1 MCGTTTTIS
10 LAPPTLYLPFLLGG
24 GGRKGSGKRSTDD
37 LSPTNGYYVIPIF
50 TRIYIELERAS
61 WVEHRVA
68 SGLCTDLASSVFSPI
83 AATTIDQSLSEW
95 PVVVG
100 LFAWLVLSQ

>member
-1 MCGTTTTIS
+1 MRRQNNFGIAMSPDS

-50 TRIYIELERAS
+50 TRIYIELE
-61 WVEHRVA
+61 
-68 SGLCTDLASSVFSPI
+68 LA
-83 AATTIDQSLSEW
+83 
-95 PVVVG
+95 G
-100 LFAWLVLSQ
+100 